1 MKKIPQE
8 VINARNYFLTNQ
20 SHELFSVADKLIVNP
35 PSDVKVEL
43 AEMWSVYLKNP
54 PILSFKISKL
64 NRSDEFTKVMDEQR
78 RKAQQDHPELFVEP
92 PIDKTIYDLLE
103 RVGEFMKP
111 PNYHQKSKRDREGL
125 VEEISKLAE
134 RLAFILE
141 TNQIDVPIHYTKEF
155 GITALLLIDG
165 KTTDADAP
173 SLIREIAGIATNMI
187 GAVTVMAKDGTNA
200 DAIKFSRRFL
210 QHNDLF
216 YGKSYLSRIA
226 IITNAIYGTQYDK
239 TNITQ
244 FKNRVVKK
252 GDIS

>member
-1 MKKIPQE
+1 MRANGKS
-8 VINARNYFLTNQ
+8 R
-20 SHELFSVADKLIVNP
+20 LIVNP

-43 AEMWSVYLKNP
+43 AEMWSNYLKNP
-54 PILSFKISKL
+54 PKSSFEISNQKF
-64 NRSDEFTKVMDEQR
+64 SDEVIKVLDGQR

-103 RVGEFMKP
+103 LVNKFMKP
-111 PNYHQKSKRDREGL
+111 PNYHQKSKQDRESL

-134 RLAFILE
+134 RLALLLE
-141 TNQIDVPIHYTKEF
+141 VNQIDVPTHYTKEF
-155 GITALLLIDG
+155 GCTALLLIDG

-173 SLIREIAGIATNMI
+173 SLIREISGIATNMI
-187 GAVTVMAKDGTNA
+187 GAVTVKAKDGTNK
-200 DAIKFSRRFL
+200 DAIKFIRRFL
-210 QHNDLF
+210 QYNDLF

-239 TNITQ
+239 IDITKL
-244 FKNRVVKK
+244 KNRVAKK